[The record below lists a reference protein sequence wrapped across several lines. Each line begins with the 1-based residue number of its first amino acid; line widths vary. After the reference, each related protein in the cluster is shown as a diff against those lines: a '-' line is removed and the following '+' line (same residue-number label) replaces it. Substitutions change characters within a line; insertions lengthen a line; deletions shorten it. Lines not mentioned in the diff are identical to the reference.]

1 MLRAEVSASTFS
13 FFAGVVTGHENLST
27 PNFSRVQILTRCLR
41 WSSITFDIEGVG
53 KVTLALLSSP
63 SFPFGGK
70 RGSREKMMCTKIP
83 KQISPSVRLLHLT
96 RGLRIIS
103 SFDDTRP
110 AKNDVQKIP
119 KQRAIWSGTGQFGQH
134 SSVADFP
141 FFDILNRLH
150 RQFWR

>member
-27 PNFSRVQILTRCLR
+27 PDFSRVQILTRCLR

-70 RGSREKMMCTKIP
+70 RGSREKNDRWKIP
-83 KQISPSVRLLHLT
+83 KHRRLANSLTRGLVQLLHLT

-103 SFDDTRP
+103 SSLVYR
-110 AKNDVQKIP
+110 KIFCFGIYHRSFFH
-119 KQRAIWSGTGQFGQH
+119 RARVIFCTSIFCR
-134 SSVADFP
+134 S
-141 FFDILNRLH
+141 FFLGSLSLY
-150 RQFWR
+150 

>member
-27 PNFSRVQILTRCLR
+27 PDFSRVQILTRCLR

-70 RGSREKMMCTKIP
+70 RGSREKNDRWKIP
-83 KQISPSVRLLHLT
+83 KHRGKFSLAAPTPTPSLDSSAGVLDLTKFLQEILLWNFAPIIFQPIT
-96 RGLRIIS
+96 APDLRWREILDILLV
-103 SFDDTRP
+103 T
-110 AKNDVQKIP
+110 KND
-119 KQRAIWSGTGQFGQH
+119 R
-134 SSVADFP
+134 
-141 FFDILNRLH
+141 
-150 RQFWR
+150 